1 MQNAG
6 RFSILYTIRYDTH
19 MQHPPYVVL
28 QKQRGETP
36 LHTLTRWQKAHPQY
50 AHLPATY
57 AGRLD
62 PMAEGS
68 LLILLGDTCKHQEQY
83 HQLDK
88 TYEVAVLLDI
98 ATDTGDVLGL
108 PTYAA
113 TETAPSPED
122 VTTALRTHTGSHLV
136 PYPAFSS
143 KPVAGTPLFQH
154 ALQGTLDTITIPTH
168 EEHIYAIRLH
178 ATEQMSRAE
187 LAAYIDD
194 ALTTV
199 PRALTDSKRLGADFR
214 QDAIRAAWTPLIASL
229 PERDFTLLRIQVTCA
244 SGTYMRTL
252 AERIGASLGTRACA
266 LSIRR
271 TRIGVY
277 QKILGIGW
285 WRKVFV

>member
-1 MQNAG
+1 
-6 RFSILYTIRYDTH
+6 

-36 LHTLTRWQKAHPQY
+36 LHTLTRWQKAQPQY

-68 LLILLGDTCKHQEQY
+68 LLILLGETCKNQEQY

-108 PTYAA
+108 PTYSNS
-113 TETAPSPED
+113 TTIPSSAE
-122 VTTALRTHTGSHLV
+122 VSAALRSHTGNHTV

-143 KPVAGTPLFQH
+143 KPVAGIPLFQH

-168 EEHIYAIRLH
+168 EEHIYSIRLR
-178 ATEQMSRAE
+178 AIEQMSRTN
-187 LAAYIDD
+187 LAVYIQD

-214 QDAIRAAWTPLIASL
+214 QDAIRTAWTSLLSSL

-252 AERIGASLGTRACA
+252 AERIGTSLGTRAYA

-271 TRIGVY
+271 TRIGMY
-277 QKILGIGW
+277 QRVLGIGW